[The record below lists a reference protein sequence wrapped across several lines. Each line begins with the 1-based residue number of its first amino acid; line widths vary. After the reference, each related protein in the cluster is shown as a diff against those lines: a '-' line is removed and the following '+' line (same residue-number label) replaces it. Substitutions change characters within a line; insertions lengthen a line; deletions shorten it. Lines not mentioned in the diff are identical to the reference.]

1 MNDAQLVIDIWDTVR
16 DNVTASKRT
25 EVAIGIMRAVLEYG
39 MEANEIASVADEDK
53 DLEEAFFE
61 VYYDGEHPEEE
72 EEEM

>member
-39 MEANEIASVADEDK
+39 M